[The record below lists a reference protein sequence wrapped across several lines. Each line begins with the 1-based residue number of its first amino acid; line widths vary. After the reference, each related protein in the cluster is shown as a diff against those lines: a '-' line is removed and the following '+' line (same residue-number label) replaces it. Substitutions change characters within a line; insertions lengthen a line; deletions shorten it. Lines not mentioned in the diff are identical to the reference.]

1 MKEKLDYMEKQF
13 DLEIDREESL
23 NKKAQF
29 YLSIISI
36 ILSTFVF
43 KAKDLKEILEYE
55 LCNIPFF
62 LISATILMIFVS
74 LVFIILSMKIHGYA
88 RSTTMKSVKQ
98 EMINKTAVTEFQ
110 KHRIADII
118 IAINNNS
125 FINDSRAKKLQLS
138 MLFMILGIA
147 LGCIFIVSI
156 II

>member
-1 MKEKLDYMEKQF
+1 
-13 DLEIDREESL
+13 
-23 NKKAQF
+23 
-29 YLSIISI
+29 
-36 ILSTFVF
+36 
-43 KAKDLKEILEYE
+43 
-55 LCNIPFF
+55 
-62 LISATILMIFVS
+62 
-74 LVFIILSMKIHGYA
+74 MKIHGYA